1 LGQPYAPRDGWD
13 WGSNGRI
20 LNNLAVL
27 AVAHELTGHSDL
39 RQAAAR
45 GIDNLL
51 GVNALGQSYV
61 TGYGTDHTRHQ
72 RARHF
77 AHDLDPS
84 FPPPPAGA
92 LAGGPASKSHPGFQP
107 DPRLAS
113 LPPQCRYLDEPTSE
127 TTNDVCVRWNAPL
140 VYLAAFLTP

>member
-1 LGQPYAPRDGWD
+1 
-13 WGSNGRI
+13 
-20 LNNLAVL
+20 
-27 AVAHELTGHSDL
+27 
-39 RQAAAR
+39 
-45 GIDNLL
+45 
-51 GVNALGQSYV
+51 V